1 MADPNEG
8 IPVEEQKPTNG
19 GIVRT
24 LRVLAVLQF
33 LAVMMSFTAFELD
46 NITVFHTV
54 FDTVILAVLLWAA
67 AAVVQGLR
75 GIEFNT
81 RK

>member
-1 MADPNEG
+1 ME
-8 IPVEEQKPTNG
+8 KPTTG
-19 GIVRT
+19 GIVWA
-24 LRVLAVLQF
+24 LRIFAVLQF
-33 LAVMMSFTAFELD
+33 LAVMMSFTAFEFD

-67 AAVVQGLR
+67 AAVVQELR
-75 GIEFNT
+75 RIEFNA